1 MSSEDPQ
8 SRDSWASERSP
19 GPATLFDELYAELHR
34 LAAWQLRGQS
44 PGHELQTTD
53 LLDEAF
59 LKLASMGRGRWKSRQ
74 HFLAE
79 AARTMRSVLVDHA
92 RFKGRAKRSAPGRRV
107 ALDGLID
114 ALGKQRVD
122 LMACHEALLELTAQG
137 RSGAE
142 AVAIA
147 ERVLFAGMT
156 CKEIAAVL
164 GVPLRTTE
172 RRWNRA
178 RAWLRSRMS

>member
-1 MSSEDPQ
+1 MTSDDPQ
-8 SRDSWASERSP
+8 SRDNWGPERKP

-34 LAAWQLRGQS
+34 LAGWQMRGQS
-44 PGHELQTTD
+44 PAHELQTTD

-59 LKLASMGRGRWKSRQ
+59 LKLAGMSRGRWGSRQ

-107 ALDGLID
+107 ALDGIID
-114 ALGKQRVD
+114 ALGRQQVD
-122 LMACHEALLELTAQG
+122 LMVCHEALLDLTAQG
-137 RSGAE
+137 QRGAE

-164 GVPLRTTE
+164 GIPLRTTE

-178 RAWLRSRMS
+178 RAWLRSRLS

>member
-1 MSSEDPQ
+1 MKSN
-8 SRDSWASERSP
+8 ASETAANW
-19 GPATLFDELYAELHR
+19 GPERNAGPSTLFDELYAELHR
-34 LAAWQLRGQS
+34 LAAWQMRGQAA
-44 PGHELQTTD
+44 HHDFQTTD

-59 LKLASMGRGRWKSRQ
+59 LKLAGMSRGRWKSRQ

-92 RFKGRAKRSAPGRRV
+92 RFKGRAKRSAPGRRI
-107 ALDGLID
+107 ALDGLFD
-114 ALGKQRVD
+114 VLEQERVD
-122 LMACHEALLELTAQG
+122 LMTCHEALLSLTKQG
-137 RSGAE
+137 SKGAE

-156 CKEIAAVL
+156 CKEIATVM
-164 GVPLRTTE
+164 GIPLRTTE

-178 RAWLRSRMS
+178 RAWLRSHLS